1 MTAEAL
7 HLSAEEILKA
17 TRGLPIRGGHGW
29 FCGGISTDT
38 RTLTAGDL
46 FIALAGENFDGHDCL
61 AKAVERG
68 AAGLLIRADTA
79 KKLAMPPEE
88 LPVIAVQDTLI
99 ALGDIARDWRQRFP
113 IPVVAITGSSGKTT
127 TKEMVATITS
137 RTRTTLK
144 TEGNLNNQIGL
155 PLTLLRLRKNHE
167 LAVVEMGTN
176 SPGEISMLAAIAVPD
191 VGLITNIGP
200 AHLEGLGS
208 LEAIRE
214 EKGSLFEVMAGQG
227 MAIIN
232 HDDPAIG
239 ILAGRLQGKQVTFG
253 LGPGATVTA
262 RKIEMAGSE
271 GVRFELVIDGIGVP
285 VFLAAAGEHNVRNA
299 LAAAAAAWTLGFDHS
314 EIAAGLA
321 AFRPVSGR
329 TEIRQLGNGVYL
341 IIDTY
346 NANPASV
353 REALKTMQ
361 GLRGNGNAIV
371 VLGDMLEL
379 GERSD
384 QWHEE
389 IGALLAD
396 MNIQDLFL
404 KGSLTRNLADA
415 AIRKGFPVKRIAF
428 FEDPQQVVSSLRS
441 RLKKGDWVLIKGS
454 RKLKMEAVATSM
466 ITAFDLK
473 PQTMQAGDAGR
484 LG

>member
-1 MTAEAL
+1 MTADVL
-7 HLSAEEILKA
+7 HISASEILKA
-17 TRGLPIRGGHGW
+17 TGGVSLQGGHNW
-29 FCGGISTDT
+29 SCKGISTDT
-38 RTLTAGDL
+38 RTLAAGDL

-61 AKAVERG
+61 AKAAERG
-68 AAGLLIRADTA
+68 AAGLLILADTA

-127 TKEMVATITS
+127 TKEMVATIAS

-144 TEGNLNNQIGL
+144 TEGNLNNRIGL
-155 PLTLLRLRKNHE
+155 PLTLLRLRKSHE

-176 SPGEISMLAAIAVPD
+176 RPGEIALLAAIAGPD

-214 EKGSLFEVMAGQG
+214 EKGSLFEVMAGRG
-227 MAIIN
+227 MTIIN

-239 ILAGRLQGKQVTFG
+239 ILAGLQGKRVTFG
-253 LGPGATVTA
+253 LLPGAAITA
-262 RKIEMAGSE
+262 RKIEMAGPE
-271 GVRFELVIDGIGVP
+271 GVRFELVIDGISVP
-285 VFLAAAGEHNVRNA
+285 VSLAAAGEHNVRNA

-321 AFRPVSGR
+321 AFRPISGR

-379 GERSD
+379 GERSEE
-384 QWHEE
+384 WHEE

-415 AIRKGFPVKRIAF
+415 AIRKGFPVERIAF